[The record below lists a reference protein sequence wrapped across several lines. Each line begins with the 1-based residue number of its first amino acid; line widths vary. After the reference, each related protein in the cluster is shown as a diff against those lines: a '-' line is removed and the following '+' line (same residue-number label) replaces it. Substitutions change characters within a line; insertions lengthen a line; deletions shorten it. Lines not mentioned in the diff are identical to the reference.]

1 MYTVALPGRYSPRE
15 QTDRLGES
23 SAPKKYWTPQLDC
36 TAFHKPV
43 KGCAF
48 CVLRT
53 RAAECGLSIA
63 RIDRQITMRPVGL
76 TERTMI
82 SRSMDGPL
90 YGECSICAL
99 KSMLVR
105 SHLNRTSKLHD
116 LKPLFKALRSDCWNS
131 T

>member
-1 MYTVALPGRYSPRE
+1 MHLPSVDPRAA
-15 QTDRLGES
+15 QFGLPMVRL
-23 SAPKKYWTPQLDC
+23 
-36 TAFHKPV
+36 
-43 KGCAF
+43 GCAF

-63 RIDRQITMRPVGL
+63 RIDSQITMRPVGL

-99 KSMLVR
+99 
-105 SHLNRTSKLHD
+105 
-116 LKPLFKALRSDCWNS
+116 
-131 T
+131 